1 MTPDER
7 LALVADTLAWTQGW
21 DCTDDDGLSG
31 DNWQKIM
38 TAAAEAL
45 AHIDKARS

>member
-7 LALVADTLAWTQGW
+7 LQLVADTLAWVEGW

-38 TAAAEAL
+38 DSAAEAL
-45 AHIDKARS
+45 AHIDKARR